1 MRSQLF
7 IVLQWIFVG
16 ALAPVAA
23 QDGTLLERT
32 PFVWPKEF
40 VDDMRTSMP
49 EVDGLLAAVNMYRI
63 TYRSDGLKVKGFLAE
78 PAQSGRF
85 RASFAM
91 AKSCLSPIRSRT
103 SGETRSCSRSLSSLM
118 RKRAS

>member
-1 MRSQLF
+1 MRSALF
-7 IVLQWIFVG
+7 IHFQCLLAG
-16 ALAPVAA
+16 ASAPVFA
-23 QDGTLLERT
+23 QDGTLLDGT
-32 PFVWPKEF
+32 PFEWPKKI

-49 EVDGLLAAVNMYRI
+49 EGDRLLAAVIVYRI
-63 TYRSDGLKVKGFLAE
+63 TYISDGLKVKGFLAE

-103 SGETRSCSRSLSSLM
+103 SGETRSCSRPLSS
-118 RKRAS
+118 